1 MKLGLEGDISIF
13 HLILFKIFKL
23 IFICQNIP
31 SNLEFILTIIFIIF
45 LNIHHI
51 KTYKIYFEK
60 EITS

>member
-13 HLILFKIFKL
+13 HLILFKNFKL

-31 SNLEFILTIIFIIF
+31 SNLEFILSIIFIIF

-51 KTYKIYFEK
+51 KT
-60 EITS
+60 